1 MAFAFFQILGNELSL
16 IEWLQSW
23 DIGLAKI
30 SGPSFRNLP
39 DKLSIPVAFDGFNY
53 FKIFNIIQEMFQK
66 IQYLTLNG
74 MKLMSDLLKFGD
86 LDLYKTRLVKCS
98 ETKID
103 ASQSL
108 Q

>member
-1 MAFAFFQILGNELSL
+1 
-16 IEWLQSW
+16 
-23 DIGLAKI
+23 
-30 SGPSFRNLP
+30 
-39 DKLSIPVAFDGFNY
+39 
-53 FKIFNIIQEMFQK
+53 MFQK